1 MSFRKQAKIV
11 TVCMTASLLLSS
23 MRLPAQAATVK
34 SKLSTQ
40 LPSAG
45 VSYALSSHKVSLKDV
60 EDNLVSEGKKT
71 QRKTVSNTVGAS
83 AVVAVSQK
91 NTTQEVST
99 IKETK
104 LTETQ
109 QTEKQNQITAGET
122 IATVVSQ
129 DAQAAAQAAAAATS
143 STEATAATSADSTAA
158 EASDAASTEA
168 SADAASTE
176 NTTDLAVANVN
187 DYVNVRSEANTD
199 SEVVG
204 KLYADGVATI
214 LEHTAD
220 GWAKIQSGDVTGYV
234 KEEYVT
240 TGEAAKEKAE
250 EVATKVATVN
260 TETLRVR
267 AAATLDSDVI
277 TLIPGGDAFTIE
289 EETDGWYK
297 IQTADGEG
305 YIMKD
310 FADVE
315 EEYPEAESKQA
326 EAERL
331 AKEEEEKK
339 AEEEKQAAEEKKK
352 AEEEK
357 KKAEEAKKKAE
368 EAKKKAEEAQKA
380 AEEAA
385 AAGESS
391 ADSSSQQ
398 TEEELKAQQE
408 AAQKAADEAAAAQ
421 KAAEEAAAEQKK
433 AEEAAAAASSAAA
446 EASSSS
452 SSSSSGQA
460 VANYALQF
468 VGNPYVWGGTSL
480 TNGADCS
487 GFVLAVYKNFGISLP
502 HNDAADRSVG
512 TAVGSLAEAQPG
524 DIVCYSGHVGIY
536 IGGGQIVHASNP
548 ASGIKVSNAA
558 YRNILAIRR
567 VL

>member
-1 MSFRKQAKIV
+1 MSFHKQAKIV
-11 TVCMTASLLLSS
+11 TVCMMASLLLGS
-23 MRLPAQAATVK
+23 MGLPAQAAAAKT
-34 SKLSTQ
+34 KLATQ

-71 QRKTVSNTVGAS
+71 ERKTVSNTVGAS
-83 AVVAVSQK
+83 AVTAISK
-91 NTTQEVST
+91 KTTAQTIST

-109 QTEKQNQITAGET
+109 QTEKQTQITAGET

-129 DAQAAAQAAAAATS
+129 DAAAAAS
-143 STEATAATSADSTAA
+143 KETASAQETAA
-158 EASDAASTEA
+158 EASTETTDAAAAETAGEEASTEA
-168 SADAASTE
+168 TSTE
-176 NTTDLAVANVN
+176 ETTNLAVANVS

-214 LEHTAD
+214 LERTDD

-234 KEEYVT
+234 KEDYVT
-240 TGEAAKEKAE
+240 TGDAAKEKAE

-277 TLIPGGDAFTIE
+277 TLIPGGDEFTIE

-297 IQTADGEG
+297 INTQDGEG

-331 AKEEEEKK
+331 AKEEEEKE
-339 AEEEKQAAEEKKK
+339 AEEEKKASEEKKK

-380 AEEAA
+380 ADEAA

-391 ADSSSQQ
+391 ADSSSAQSD
-398 TEEELKAQQE
+398 EELKAQQE

-460 VANYALQF
+460 VASYALQF

-512 TAVGSLAEAQPG
+512 TAVSSLAEAQPG

>member
-1 MSFRKQAKIV
+1 MSFHKQAKIV
-11 TVCMTASLLLSS
+11 TVCMTASLLLGS
-23 MRLPAQAATVK
+23 MGLPAQAAAAKT
-34 SKLSTQ
+34 KLATQ

-71 QRKTVSNTVGAS
+71 ERKTVSNTVGAS
-83 AVVAVSQK
+83 AVTAISK
-91 NTTQEVST
+91 KTTAQTIST

-109 QTEKQNQITAGET
+109 QTEKQTQITAGET

-129 DAQAAAQAAAAATS
+129 DAAAAA
-143 STEATAATSADSTAA
+143 STETASAQETTVQ
-158 EASDAASTEA
+158 ASTEA
-168 SADAASTE
+168 STETAGEEASAEAPSTE
-176 NTTDLAVANVN
+176 ETTDLAVANVS

-214 LEHTAD
+214 LERTDD

-234 KEEYVT
+234 KEDYVT
-240 TGEAAKEKAE
+240 TGDAAKEKAE

-277 TLIPGGDAFTIE
+277 TLIPGGDEFTIE

-297 IQTADGEG
+297 INTQDGEG

-331 AKEEEEKK
+331 AKEEEEKE
-339 AEEEKQAAEEKKK
+339 AEEEKKASEEKKK

-380 AEEAA
+380 ADEAA

-391 ADSSSQQ
+391 ADSSSAQSD
-398 TEEELKAQQE
+398 EELKAQQE

-460 VANYALQF
+460 VASYALQF

-512 TAVGSLAEAQPG
+512 TAVSSLAEAQPG

>member
-1 MSFRKQAKIV
+1 MSFHKQAKIV
-11 TVCMTASLLLSS
+11 TVCMTASLLLGS
-23 MRLPAQAATVK
+23 MGLPAQAAAAKT
-34 SKLSTQ
+34 KLAAQ

-71 QRKTVSNTVGAS
+71 ERKTVSNTVGAS
-83 AVVAVSQK
+83 AVTAISK
-91 NTTQEVST
+91 KTTAQTIST

-109 QTEKQNQITAGET
+109 QTEKQTQITAGET

-129 DAQAAAQAAAAATS
+129 DAAAAA
-143 STEATAATSADSTAA
+143 STETASAQETTVQ
-158 EASDAASTEA
+158 ASTEA
-168 SADAASTE
+168 STETAGEEASAEASSTE
-176 NTTDLAVANVN
+176 ETTDLAVANVS

-214 LEHTAD
+214 LERTDD

-234 KEEYVT
+234 KEDYVT
-240 TGEAAKEKAE
+240 TGDAAKEKAE

-277 TLIPGGDAFTIE
+277 TLIPGGDEFTIE

-297 IQTADGEG
+297 INTQDGEG

-331 AKEEEEKK
+331 AKEEEEKE
-339 AEEEKQAAEEKKK
+339 AEEEKKASEEKKK

-380 AEEAA
+380 ADEAA

-391 ADSSSQQ
+391 ADSSSAQSD
-398 TEEELKAQQE
+398 EELKAQQE

-460 VANYALQF
+460 VASYALQF

-512 TAVGSLAEAQPG
+512 TAVSSLAEAQPG